1 MMFHENLDGKREATA
16 SSKETTLAIVEGGV
30 APAVETLDD
39 NQRVI
44 QTAVKS
50 DNSLDDLSLASNTSY
65 CDERVDDELQ
75 RTMTDGSGMSKNQQ
89 EISMMFHENLDGVR
103 EASTGS
109 KEILDDNQRVS
120 HTAVK
125 SDNSLDNRSLASN
138 TSYCDERVDDELQ
151 RTMTDCSG
159 MSVVDEKDTFVF
171 TMESDNDQEY
181 TLPSFGSE
189 LFSVELVVSKETIDQ
204 KMVIKGVV
212 SVDTIN
218 KNEKERYAVKR
229 MNSVDTHS
237 LASNMSYCDERLYN
251 ELQRTMTDYTGISES
266 DDEQEY
272 VLQSSG
278 SESSIESEASGSVAT
293 AEGIIAS
300 SSIDVR
306 LEAKILKHLY
316 NMKIENDLR
325 AMHNEACN
333 NLKVSLYFLSQY
345 ILQRN

>member
-1 MMFHENLDGKREATA
+1 
-16 SSKETTLAIVEGGV
+16 
-30 APAVETLDD
+30 
-39 NQRVI
+39 
-44 QTAVKS
+44 
-50 DNSLDDLSLASNTSY
+50 
-65 CDERVDDELQ
+65 
-75 RTMTDGSGMSKNQQ
+75 
-89 EISMMFHENLDGVR
+89 
-103 EASTGS
+103 
-109 KEILDDNQRVS
+109 
-120 HTAVK
+120 
-125 SDNSLDNRSLASN
+125 
-138 TSYCDERVDDELQ
+138 
-151 RTMTDCSG
+151 MTDCSG

-278 SESSIESEASGSVAT
+278 SESSIELEASGSVAT

-333 NLKVSLYFLSQY
+333 NLKVSLYFLSQH
-345 ILQRN
+345 ILQRH